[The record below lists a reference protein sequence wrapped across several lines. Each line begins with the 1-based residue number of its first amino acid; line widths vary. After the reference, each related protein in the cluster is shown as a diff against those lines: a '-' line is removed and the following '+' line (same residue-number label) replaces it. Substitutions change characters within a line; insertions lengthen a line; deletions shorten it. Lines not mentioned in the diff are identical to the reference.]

1 MHLNQLSCPGAW
13 LKVEVSAIIL
23 FISAIILFIYM
34 ICPGHGLVF
43 SQGQRL
49 LGLLKTFLITSL

>member
-23 FISAIILFIYM
+23 FIYM
-34 ICPGHGLVF
+34 ICPGMALSFHKARG
-43 SQGQRL
+43 S
-49 LGLLKTFLITSL
+49 

>member
-23 FISAIILFIYM
+23 FIYI